1 MPSPSVSVSVTGV
14 SATASAGTA
23 VAGSSTAAG
32 SAAGPESGAGAG
44 ITSTGASTESTADG
58 AIRVV
63 PDPGAIS
70 PHVIVQS
77 PTPAPEVTQLLS
89 ILPRM
94 NGPSVFWAE
103 ATPLPAMSPTLRPTR
118 MPTRFIA
125 TSLVAGIMASRG
137 VDAGR
142 PRQRLKATA
151 LLQRVG
157 PSAGFHGSLCGR
169 RPSLRRL
176 RAYGVGRDLAV
187 HGCWH
192 EPETCHPH
200 PVNLLDPQP
209 VIADRDLIADLR
221 HPTQPDEDVGPE
233 GFDVNAL
240 SRHIQVVA

>member
-23 VAGSSTAAG
+23 VAGSSTPAG

-44 ITSTGASTESTADG
+44 TTSTGASTESTADG

-103 ATPLPAMSPTLRPTR
+103 ATPLTAMSPTLRPTS
-118 MPTRFIA
+118 MLTRFIA
-125 TSLVAGIMASRG
+125 TSLAAGIMASRG

-142 PRQRLKATA
+142 HRQRLKATA

-157 PSAGFHGSLCGR
+157 PRSGFLRLGPTDLTMAPRLRHGVLPRQAWVPARAATAPPATRQAPRRAAADRARAPHRRCALADPDGR
-169 RPSLRRL
+169 RRSRR
-176 RAYGVGRDLAV
+176 
-187 HGCWH
+187 
-192 EPETCHPH
+192 
-200 PVNLLDPQP
+200 
-209 VIADRDLIADLR
+209 
-221 HPTQPDEDVGPE
+221 
-233 GFDVNAL
+233 GF
-240 SRHIQVVA
+240 RR

>member
-44 ITSTGASTESTADG
+44 ATSTGASTASTAGG

-63 PDPGAIS
+63 PGPGAIS

-103 ATPLPAMSPTLRPTR
+103 ATPLAAKRPTLRLTR
-118 MPTRFIA
+118 MLMRFIE
-125 TSLVAGIMASRG
+125 TSLVAGCMVRASTRG
-137 VDAGR
+137 GTDSGLRLPLSCNGWLPVLVSMG
-142 PRQRLKATA
+142 PRV
-151 LLQRVG
+151 VG
-157 PSAGFHGSLCGR
+157 PAS
-169 RPSLRRL
+169 
-176 RAYGVGRDLAV
+176 
-187 HGCWH
+187 
-192 EPETCHPH
+192 
-200 PVNLLDPQP
+200 
-209 VIADRDLIADLR
+209 
-221 HPTQPDEDVGPE
+221 
-233 GFDVNAL
+233 
-240 SRHIQVVA
+240 

>member
-1 MPSPSVSVSVTGV
+1 MPSPSVSVSVTSI

-23 VAGSSTAAG
+23 VAESSTDAG
-32 SAAGPESGAGAG
+32 SAAGSVSGAGAG
-44 ITSTGASTESTADG
+44 TMSTGARTESTEGG

-63 PDPGAIS
+63 PCPGAIS
-70 PHVIVQS
+70 PQVIVQS

-118 MPTRFIA
+118 MLTRVIA
-125 TSLVAGIMASRG
+125 TFLAAGIMASRG

-142 PRQRLKATA
+142 HRQRLKATA
-151 LLQRVG
+151 LLQRVD
-157 PSAGFHGSLCGR
+157 PSAGFHGSLCDR

-192 EPETCHPH
+192 
-200 PVNLLDPQP
+200 
-209 VIADRDLIADLR
+209 
-221 HPTQPDEDVGPE
+221 
-233 GFDVNAL
+233 
-240 SRHIQVVA
+240 